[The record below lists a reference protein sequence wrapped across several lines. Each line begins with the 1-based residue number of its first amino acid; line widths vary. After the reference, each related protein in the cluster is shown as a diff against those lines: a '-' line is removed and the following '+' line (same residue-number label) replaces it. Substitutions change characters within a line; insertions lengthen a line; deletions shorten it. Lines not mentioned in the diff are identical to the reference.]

1 MTFIRGCLSL
11 ALFSVLA
18 SHNANANDDWWFD
31 VEVIAF
37 KRNLALTELEEQFT
51 LAESLLVNQADVD
64 VISNAIYP
72 DVSWLKQGLATCGV
86 DSNAPPDFP
95 EEYRI
100 HIPDSDVDFLSLPP
114 LPEPE
119 ALGDTAALSSNTFG
133 EAAFGESSVG
143 ESSFGESSFGDNP
156 TDTRAFEDSTLNGS
170 ASNEITSFDNETSES
185 ESDNTVNSAA
195 TYAATNN
202 AELYDE
208 PDEVTNTLG
217 TAEQSTGNVIGT
229 GTDFELTDAQST
241 NDMGEF
247 VEFAVNENGAND
259 ANEASTASEET
270 EAELEPEVEE
280 TPPPSDETI
289 ASYWLSFFGLAFEQV
304 FFEQASS
311 VVSSD
316 KATTNTPT
324 PNEALPEKEALPE
337 DAVSALTAEEAKVD
351 VSKNAA
357 DYTDRYTVPAFS
369 HCEQPKPWLNIAY
382 TNNGAVWQKD
392 TVDNSLP
399 IPKQLPI
406 IIEGF
411 DFRRAA
417 SPHLLSSDQ
426 HALTSIS
433 RQIRSSREL
442 ERMFHVAWRQP
453 VLFGKDNAF
462 NVHLY
467 GGKNYA
473 SEFDIDG
480 FMRPAESEIESELE
494 KHIPA
499 DSLNA
504 LDKLTQTLHGKSSDN
519 ASMSDSDSANQ
530 ITYSNSVDGYSVDSN
545 EANNEG
551 NNTQNNNDAASN
563 YQAAQNEPDFFAK
576 LDSRITNPKTIPFSD
591 INPLEKRS
599 SDEEAINADALGGR
613 VPPIWEIDGSMKV
626 FLKYIN
632 RVPYLH
638 IDSELFYRQPVPS
651 EYFTNSTFGDAAISN
666 ADNSSQDA
674 PIPTSEAVLAA
685 TEASAEDSAS
695 TQAVE
700 YKLASIPLAEQ
711 RRVISTQLH
720 YFDHPLFGFIVQ
732 IRRYHRPADEET
744 SDL

>member
-1 MTFIRGCLSL
+1 M
-11 ALFSVLA
+11 
-18 SHNANANDDWWFD
+18 
-31 VEVIAF
+31 
-37 KRNLALTELEEQFT
+37 
-51 LAESLLVNQADVD
+51 LVNQADVD

-119 ALGDTAALSSNTFG
+119 ALDDTAALSSNTFG

-143 ESSFGESSFGDNP
+143 ESSFGESSFGESSFGDDA

-270 EAELEPEVEE
+270 
-280 TPPPSDETI
+280 PPPSDETI

-316 KATTNTPT
+316 EATTNTPT
-324 PNEALPEKEALPE
+324 PNEALPE
-337 DAVSALTAEEAKVD
+337 DAAS
-351 VSKNAA
+351 A
-357 DYTDRYTVPAFS
+357 DYTNRYTIPAFS
-369 HCEQPKPWLNIAY
+369 YCEQPKPWLNIAY

-417 SPHLLSSDQ
+417 SPHLLSTDQ

-504 LDKLTQTLHGKSSDN
+504 LDKLTQTLHGKLSDN

-530 ITYSNSVDGYSVDSN
+530 ITYSSSVDSN
-545 EANNEG
+545 EESVD
-551 NNTQNNNDAASN
+551 NTQNNNDAASN

-576 LDSRITNPKTIPFSD
+576 LDSRITNPKAIPFSD

-599 SDEEAINADALGGR
+599 SNEEAINADALGGR

-651 EYFTNSTFGDAAISN
+651 EYFTNSTFGDAAITI
-666 ADNSSQDA
+666 ADSSSQNSPLPA
-674 PIPTSEAVLAA
+674 SEAKLAA
-685 TEASAEDSAS
+685 NDALAEDSS
-695 TQAVE
+695 SNQAVE

-744 SDL
+744 SD

>member
-18 SHNANANDDWWFD
+18 SHNANANEDWWFD

-37 KRNLALTELEEQFT
+37 KRNQALTELEEQFT

-72 DVSWLKQGLATCGV
+72 DISWLKRGLATCGI
-86 DSNAPPDFP
+86 DSNAPPEFP

-114 LPEPE
+114 LPDPE
-119 ALGDTAALSSNTFG
+119 ALDDTAALSSD
-133 EAAFGESSVG
+133 AFGESAL
-143 ESSFGESSFGDNP
+143 GESSFGDDA
-156 TDTRAFEDSTLNGS
+156 TDTRAFEDSTSNGS

-185 ESDNTVNSAA
+185 ASDNTVNSAA
-195 TYAATNN
+195 TYAAANN
-202 AELYDE
+202 AELHDE
-208 PDEVTNTLG
+208 PDEVTNTLETSEQN
-217 TAEQSTGNVIGT
+217 TAEQSNDKGT

-247 VEFAVNENGAND
+247 VEFAVNENGATYAND
-259 ANEASTASEET
+259 ASAASEET
-270 EAELEPEVEE
+270 KTEAESELEPEVVEI
-280 TPPPSDETI
+280 PPPSDETI
-289 ASYWLSFFGLAFEQV
+289 ASYWLSFFGLGFEQV

-311 VVSSD
+311 VLSSD
-316 KATTNTPT
+316 EVVTNTPT
-324 PNEALPEKEALPE
+324 QNEALPE
-337 DAVSALTAEEAKVD
+337 DAASALTVEKAKADASIDIAE
-351 VSKNAA
+351 
-357 DYTDRYTVPAFS
+357 YTDRYTVPAFS
-369 HCEQPKPWLNIAY
+369 YCEQPKPWLNIAY

-392 TVDNSLP
+392 TIDNSLP
-399 IPKQLPI
+399 IHKQLPI

-480 FMRPAESEIESELE
+480 FMRPAESELESESRHDNE
-494 KHIPA
+494 QEENIPA

-504 LDKLTQTLHGKSSDN
+504 LDELTQTLHGQSSDS
-519 ASMSDSDSANQ
+519 ASISNNDSANQ
-530 ITYSNSVDGYSVDSN
+530 T
-545 EANNEG
+545 
-551 NNTQNNNDAASN
+551 
-563 YQAAQNEPDFFAK
+563 AQTEPDFFAK
-576 LDSRITNPKTIPFSD
+576 LDSRITNPKAIPFSD

-613 VPPIWEIDGSMKV
+613 VPPIWEIDGWMKV

-651 EYFTNSTFGDAAISN
+651 QYFTNSTFGDTAITNDVNS
-666 ADNSSQDA
+666 DNRSSQNA
-674 PIPTSEAVLAA
+674 PVPTSEAMLVA
-685 TEASAEDSAS
+685 TEALAENSPS
-695 TQAVE
+695 GQVVE
-700 YKLASIPLAEQ
+700 YQLASIPLAEQ

-732 IRRYHRPADEET
+732 IRRYQRPADEES

>member
-18 SHNANANDDWWFD
+18 SPVANANNDWWFD

-37 KRNLALTELEEQFT
+37 KRNQALTELEEQFT

-72 DVSWLKQGLATCGV
+72 DISWLKQGLATCGV

-119 ALGDTAALSSNTFG
+119 ALDDAAALSSDTFN
-133 EAAFGESSVG
+133 EVAYG
-143 ESSFGESSFGDNP
+143 ESSFGENP
-156 TDTRAFEDSTLNGS
+156 TDAHAFEDSTLDDS
-170 ASNEITSFDNETSES
+170 ASNEITSFDNETRES
-185 ESDNTVNSAA
+185 GSDNTLTSEP
-195 TYAATNN
+195 TYTAKNN
-202 AELYDE
+202 AELHDE

-217 TAEQSTGNVIGT
+217 TAEQSAYIEQNGELEQTE
-229 GTDFELTDAQST
+229 DFATSNDAYTSEPAQDELLTQQSTNIELTDAQST

-270 EAELEPEVEE
+270 ESELEPEVEE
-280 TPPPSDETI
+280 TSPPSDETI

-304 FFEQASS
+304 FFEPASS

-316 KATTNTPT
+316 ESDEVATNTPS
-324 PNEALPEKEALPE
+324 PNIALPE
-337 DAVSALTAEEAKVD
+337 DAGAAE
-351 VSKNAA
+351 
-357 DYTDRYTVPAFS
+357 YTNRYTVPAFS
-369 HCEQPKPWLNIAY
+369 YCEQPKPWLNIAY

-442 ERMFHVAWRQP
+442 ERMFHIAWRQP

-480 FMRPAESEIESELE
+480 FMRPADSESNSALESELE
-494 KHIPA
+494 MNIPA

-504 LDKLTQTLHGKSSDN
+504 LDELTQTLHGQSSDS
-519 ASMSDSDSANQ
+519 ASISNNDSANQ
-530 ITYSNSVDGYSVDSN
+530 T
-545 EANNEG
+545 
-551 NNTQNNNDAASN
+551 
-563 YQAAQNEPDFFAK
+563 AQTEPDFFAQ
-576 LDSRITNPKTIPFSD
+576 LDNRITNPKAIPFSD

-613 VPPIWEIDGSMKV
+613 VPPIWEIDGRMKV

-651 EYFTNSTFGDAAISN
+651 EYFTNSTFGDAAITSDIN
-666 ADNSSQDA
+666 ADIGSQNA
-674 PIPTSEAVLAA
+674 PVPASEAMLAA
-685 TEASAEDSAS
+685 TENLTEDNPSN
-695 TQAVE
+695 QAVE

-732 IRRYHRPADEET
+732 IRRYHRPADEE
-744 SDL
+744 SSE

>member
-18 SHNANANDDWWFD
+18 SQNANANDDWWFD

-64 VISNAIYP
+64 VIGNAIYP
-72 DVSWLKQGLATCGV
+72 DISWLKQGLATCGV

-119 ALGDTAALSSNTFG
+119 ALDDTAALSSDSFN
-133 EAAFGESSVG
+133 EVAYGESENV
-143 ESSFGESSFGDNP
+143 
-156 TDTRAFEDSTLNGS
+156 
-170 ASNEITSFDNETSES
+170 
-185 ESDNTVNSAA
+185 SD
-195 TYAATNN
+195 YAATNN
-202 AELYDE
+202 TEYDE
-208 PDEVTNTLG
+208 SEVIASTES
-217 TAEQSTGNVIGT
+217 TAEQNGSIEQISDIDQNRSIKTSSDAFSTEPSQDELLVQQS
-229 GTDFELTDAQST
+229 TDFELTDAQST

-247 VEFAVNENGAND
+247 VEFAVNESAAND

-311 VVSSD
+311 VLSSD
-316 KATTNTPT
+316 DVATNTPS
-324 PNEALPEKEALPE
+324 PNDVLPE

-357 DYTDRYTVPAFS
+357 DYTNRYKVPAFS
-369 HCEQPKPWLNIAY
+369 YCEQPKPWLNIAY

-392 TVDNSLP
+392 SVDNSLP

-473 SEFDIDG
+473 SEFNIDG

-504 LDKLTQTLHGKSSDN
+504 LDELTQTLHGQSSD
-519 ASMSDSDSANQ
+519 SMSINYNDSANQ

-545 EANNEG
+545 EANED
-551 NNTQNNNDAASN
+551 NTQNNNDAASN
-563 YQAAQNEPDFFAK
+563 YQAAQTTPDFFAK
-576 LDSRITNPKTIPFSD
+576 LDSRITNPKAIPFSD

-674 PIPTSEAVLAA
+674 PIPASEAMLAA
-685 TEASAEDSAS
+685 TEASAEDSPSA
-695 TQAVE
+695 QAVE

>member
-119 ALGDTAALSSNTFG
+119 ALDNTTALSSDSFV
-133 EAAFGESSVG
+133 EAASDD
-143 ESSFGESSFGDNP
+143 SSFGESENV
-156 TDTRAFEDSTLNGS
+156 
-170 ASNEITSFDNETSES
+170 
-185 ESDNTVNSAA
+185 SD
-195 TYAATNN
+195 YAATNN
-202 AELYDE
+202 AEYDE
-208 PDEVTNTLG
+208 SEVLASTESTTEQNGSIEQISDIDQNRSIETSSDAFSTEPSQDELLVQ
-217 TAEQSTGNVIGT
+217 QS
-229 GTDFELTDAQST
+229 TDFELTDTQST

-304 FFEQASS
+304 FFEPVSS

-316 KATTNTPT
+316 EATTNTPT
-324 PNEALPEKEALPE
+324 PNEALLEKEALPE
-337 DAVSALTAEEAKVD
+337 DAVSALTTEEAKAGI
-351 VSKNAA
+351 SKNAVE
-357 DYTDRYTVPAFS
+357 YTNRYTVPAFS
-369 HCEQPKPWLNIAY
+369 YCEQPKPWLNIAY

-480 FMRPAESEIESELE
+480 FMRPAESEIKSEPE
-494 KHIPA
+494 KNIPA
-499 DSLNA
+499 NNLNA
-504 LDKLTQTLHGKSSDN
+504 LDELTQSLHGQSSDS
-519 ASMSDSDSANQ
+519 ASISDSDSANQ
-530 ITYSNSVDGYSVDSN
+530 VTYSNSVDGYSVDSD
-545 EANNEG
+545 EANEG

-563 YQAAQNEPDFFAK
+563 YQVAQNEPDFFAK
-576 LDSRITNPKTIPFSD
+576 LDSRITNPKAIPFSD

-638 IDSELFYRQPVPS
+638 IDSELFYRQRVPS

-674 PIPTSEAVLAA
+674 PVPVSEAVLAA

>member
-72 DVSWLKQGLATCGV
+72 DISWLKQGLATCGV

-95 EEYRI
+95 EEYQI

-119 ALGDTAALSSNTFG
+119 ALDDTAALSSGSFG
-133 EAAFGESSVG
+133 EAAFS
-143 ESSFGESSFGDNP
+143 ESSFGESENV
-156 TDTRAFEDSTLNGS
+156 
-170 ASNEITSFDNETSES
+170 
-185 ESDNTVNSAA
+185 SD
-195 TYAATNN
+195 YAATNN
-202 AELYDE
+202 AEYDE
-208 PDEVTNTLG
+208 SEVLASTES
-217 TAEQSTGNVIGT
+217 TAEQNGSIEQISDIDQNRSIKTSSDAFSTEPSQDELLVQQS
-229 GTDFELTDAQST
+229 TDFELTDAQST

-270 EAELEPEVEE
+270 ESELEPEVEE
-280 TPPPSDETI
+280 TPPPRDETI

-316 KATTNTPT
+316 EATTNTPT
-324 PNEALPEKEALPE
+324 PNEALLEKEALPE
-337 DAVSALTAEEAKVD
+337 DAVSALTTEEAKAGI
-351 VSKNAA
+351 SKNAVE
-357 DYTDRYTVPAFS
+357 YTNRYTVPAFS
-369 HCEQPKPWLNIAY
+369 YCEQPKPWLNIAY

-519 ASMSDSDSANQ
+519 ALMSDSDSANQ

-545 EANNEG
+545 EANEG

-576 LDSRITNPKTIPFSD
+576 LDSRITNPKAIPFSD